1 MNGKKV
7 KIMDNEMIAGTEAF
21 LRQTFADSAYFG
33 TILRIGTIVWS
44 THIGWL
50 TSQKALL
57 KQRVLM

>member
-1 MNGKKV
+1 
-7 KIMDNEMIAGTEAF
+7 MDNEMIAGTEAF